1 MSEPG
6 LYEQNRVGR
15 AYLSKTERSLYER
28 TYAVRAYMSEESLYE
43 RGEPIWARRVY
54 MSETEPRGCNGWQ
67 REARGKPLAMV
78 RRPSSDLL
86 ATVHK

>member
-1 MSEPG
+1 
-6 LYEQNRVGR
+6 
-15 AYLSKTERSLYER
+15 
-28 TYAVRAYMSEESLYE
+28 MSEESLYE